1 MDGMLFNSGLY
12 VLDTYRK
19 IMCNGTAVPYVAAQI
34 TSTIITIIQIA
45 TPVIIILLGMID
57 LLKGV
62 TSQKEEEIKKGQ
74 QTFVKRLIVG
84 ISVFLVFVLVKFIIG
99 VVVPDEPGMWDCV
112 NCFVNNNCFDIPN

>member
-1 MDGMLFNSGLY
+1 MDGVLFDSGLF

-19 IMCNGTAVPYVAAQI
+19 IMCNGTAVPYIAAQI
-34 TSTIITIIQIA
+34 TSIVITVIQIA

-62 TSQKEEEIKKGQ
+62 ISQKEDEIKKGQ

-84 ISVFLVFVLVKFIIG
+84 ICVFLVFVLVKFVIG
-99 VVVPDEPGMWDCV
+99 VVVPNEQGMWDCV
-112 NCFVNNNCFDIPN
+112 NCFVNNNCFN

>member
-1 MDGMLFNSGLY
+1 MEGMLFNSGLY

-84 ISVFLVFVLVKFIIG
+84 ISVFLVFVLVKFVIG
-99 VVVPDEPGMWDCV
+99 IVAPDEPGMWDCV
-112 NCFVNNNCFDIPN
+112 NCFVNNTCFGVFN